1 MEVDIKDLA
10 SEDYQHRQR
19 SIELFLLYNRE
30 IEEELWQSL
39 IKYNIE
45 FFTSIIKISSQMG
58 WKSIHRLLLEI
69 NKLVED
75 KVYYFND
82 DVELEVKIRN
92 SADFSYFINSLLKY
106 IFKAEIR

>member
-1 MEVDIKDLA
+1 MCMEVDIKDLA

-19 SIELFLLYNRE
+19 SIELIRLYNRE

-82 DVELEVKIRN
+82 DV
-92 SADFSYFINSLLKY
+92 
-106 IFKAEIR
+106 